1 MIICTCSYVVA
12 LSIPIIIIIV
22 IVFVRMLNV
31 IGPKSMGECLL
42 MMTMIMVLFVCYH
55 ITWSNINC
63 RLWYSVG
70 AICICQQQQQR
81 ESESQLKVNLI
92 ARGVV
97 AI

>member
-70 AICICQQQQQR
+70 AICICQQQQR

-92 ARGVV
+92 SRGVV